1 MTLTC
6 SNTECESH
14 ENEHPMFNINVAVDG
29 DRTLAENLNKVEP
42 EYFVCV
48 YCQSEAVLD
57 AEREVNDG

>member
-48 YCQSEAVLD
+48 YCHSEA
-57 AEREVNDG
+57 R